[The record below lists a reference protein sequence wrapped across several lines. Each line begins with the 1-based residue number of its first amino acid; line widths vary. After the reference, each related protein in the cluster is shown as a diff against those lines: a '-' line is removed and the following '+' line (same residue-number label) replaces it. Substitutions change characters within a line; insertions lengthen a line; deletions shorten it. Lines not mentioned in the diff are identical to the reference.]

1 MTPIDLGLVFTL
13 GLLGSVHCAGMCGGF
28 VIALTHAPGSRLSAQ
43 TAHGWYYAGKTAMYM
58 LLGALAGGLG
68 GGVMALLGPLQTG
81 LSIAL
86 AVGMVVVG
94 LSLLGW
100 LRALPGAF
108 GFGNAAWLSNAMGR
122 VLQRRGWQG
131 AAGLGLLNGLLPC
144 ALVYGLLVK
153 AATTGSVMGGAVTMG
168 VFGIATIPALLLTE
182 RMAWL
187 SKGLW
192 RTRANRVA
200 AVLLILFGMVTLL
213 RATPLLH
220 AGHGTHTMADTAT
233 PTDHAAPVDHSDPH
247 HHHHP

>member
-1 MTPIDLGLVFTL
+1 MTPVDLGLVFIL

-28 VIALTHAPGSRLSAQ
+28 VIALTHAPGSRLSAHA
-43 TAHGWYYAGKTAMYM
+43 AHAWYYAGKTATYM

-81 LSIAL
+81 LSVTL
-86 AVGMVVVG
+86 AIGMVIVG

-108 GFGNAAWLSNAMGR
+108 GLGHARWLSNAIGQ

-153 AATTGSVMGGAVTMG
+153 AATTGSVLGGAVTMG
-168 VFGIATIPALLLTE
+168 VFGMATIPALVLTE

-187 SKGLW
+187 SKGVW
-192 RTRANRVA
+192 RTRANQVA
-200 AVLLILFGMVTLL
+200 AVLLIAFGTITLL

-220 AGHGTHTMADTAT
+220 FGHADHAMADTSS
-233 PTDHAAPVDHSDPH
+233 PVDHADPH
-247 HHHHP
+247 HHHHHHP